1 LNRNGYYKRKDSTAE
16 EAGCRKK
23 TGADGGEGSG
33 GGGEEDSSRR
43 GKKNG
48 GRGSEGDAGGLHQA
62 DSVAE
67 GDDGGDTVGDQGD
80 LDRAQKA
87 NRGIEYIALPS
98 QQRFHDSEARFKGF
112 SGPIGSGKSQALCQ
126 EALRLTY
133 QNPGRTGLIGAPT
146 YPMLRDATQA
156 ALFEVL
162 DANKIAYDFNRAEN
176 FLVFRESKSK
186 ILFRAVEEFE
196 RLRGS
201 NLAWFGLDELTY
213 TSEQAWLRLE
223 GRLRD
228 PKAKRLCGF
237 AVWTPKGYDWVYER
251 FIGSKVAGYETVLAR
266 PFENRHLLDKTPDYY
281 ERLKSSY
288 DARFYEQEVL
298 GQYLSMHGGK
308 VYVAFERERNV
319 GKAEVDE
326 RLPLLWAL
334 DFNVD
339 PMCSVIAQV
348 YRDGRVTVLD
358 EIVLSRAS
366 TYDAC
371 SEFLARFESHAG
383 GLVVYA
389 DATGARMQTTGKS
402 DLAILRDA
410 LKNYGQAEFRIP
422 MSNPVVRERVQL
434 MNAKL
439 AAANGERLLQV
450 HPRCTELIRDF
461 EQVLYKE
468 GSGVVDKDKDPKRT
482 HLSDA
487 LGYLVWQE
495 CGGRGTVGEKGSR
508 LF

>member
-1 LNRNGYYKRKDSTAE
+1 VK
-16 EAGCRKK
+16 
-23 TGADGGEGSG
+23 
-33 GGGEEDSSRR
+33 
-43 GKKNG
+43 
-48 GRGSEGDAGGLHQA
+48 
-62 DSVAE
+62 
-67 GDDGGDTVGDQGD
+67 
-80 LDRAQKA
+80 
-87 NRGIEYIALPS
+87 RGIGYVALPS

-126 EALRLTY
+126 EALRLTV

-156 ALFEVL
+156 AFLEAL
-162 DANKIAYDFNRAEN
+162 DANEIPYDFNRAES
-176 FLVFRESKSK
+176 FLVLRWSKSR

-223 GRLRD
+223 VRLRD
-228 PKAKRLCGF
+228 PKASRLCGF
-237 AVWTPKGYDWVYER
+237 AVWTPKGFDWVYER
-251 FIGSKVAGYETVLAR
+251 FIARKVEGYETVLAG
-266 PFENRHLLDKTPDYY
+266 PFENRHLLEKTPDYY
-281 ERLKSSY
+281 LRLKSSY
-288 DARFYEQEVL
+288 EARFYEQEVL
-298 GQYLSMHGGK
+298 GQYLSMHAGK
-308 VYVAFERERNV
+308 VYVAFEREGNV
-319 GKAEVDE
+319 GEAEVDE

-339 PMCSVIAQV
+339 PMCSVVAQV
-348 YRDGRVTVLD
+348 YRDGRVVVLD

-371 SEFLARFESHAG
+371 SEFLERFGSHLG

-402 DLAILRDA
+402 DLLILKDALRD
-410 LKNYGQAEFRIP
+410 YGAVDFKIP
-422 MSNPVVRERVQL
+422 ASNPVVRERVQL

-439 AAANGERLLQV
+439 ASASGERLLRV
-450 HPRCTELIRDF
+450 HPKCRELIRDF
-461 EQVLYKE
+461 EQVVYKE
-468 GSGVVDKDKDPKRT
+468 GSGLVDKDKDPKRT

-495 CGGRGTVGEKGSR
+495 CGGRGQVGEMGLR